1 MIRMDKKIRILFVA
15 LLAVWGLNLRAQQIS
30 TLYFLENA
38 PTRHYINP
46 AFQPV
51 GRFYLGIPILGYT
64 GLWAGN
70 NSLSVSDLVYN
81 SPSGNAI
88 WALHPDGNKDQLYS
102 RLRQVTMVD
111 ADVRLNLFQM
121 GWSYGKSYWHIFAD
135 ERINVRGGLPRDL
148 FRFALYGMEDLN
160 GVNSYNLKTAQ
171 LEGNIYTELGLGYA
185 RSINE
190 QWHVGAKVKALL
202 GTAFVSSVQE
212 RMDLTLSPDE
222 WNLSGNGQL
231 NIAMPNGV
239 VEYPDQIEN
248 IAQIRPTTPQI
259 SSIQDVLNLLKPS
272 GVGGAVDLGVEYTP
286 FEMLSVSASV
296 VDLGWMKW
304 KGKSYKYSVDGTYDG
319 VGTIPYEMIQNGTVM
334 DTISSRFQSIL
345 NDALV
350 DDGSTSSFLRMIS
363 PKMNIAVEGRFWENR
378 VGVGLVS
385 QTGFIN
391 ANAYE
396 ELTLGVSL
404 RPVNWFNLAGSYSFV
419 NGRWSSVGAGLSL
432 GASVFNLTLAADYVP
447 FSYAQYQ
454 GVACVPYKVKG
465 LNLAFGLNIVV
476 GRKKVR
482 DADHDGV
489 LNKFDLCPNTPMLVP
504 VDKDGCPLDSDGD
517 GVVDYLD
524 QCPNTPAEAYA
535 TVDEFGCP
543 ADTDGDG
550 VPDYLDKCPDTPK
563 EAYGMVDAFGCPMDT
578 DMDGVP
584 DYLDECP
591 ETPRQA
597 YGFVDEKGCLKDTDG
612 DGVPDYI
619 DRCNDTPA
627 EAYETIDE
635 YGCPKD
641 TDGDG
646 VPDYLDKCPDT
657 PAEAKG
663 MVDASGCPKDTDG
676 DGVPDY
682 QDNCPTVPGT
692 AENFGC
698 PEIKKEVRSLFTK
711 AMQGIQFETGKA
723 VIKKSSNAILKQ
735 IAQVFIENPTYQ
747 VEIQGHTDNVGNSEM
762 NMQLS
767 EKRANAVRDF
777 LIKEGVEPNRM
788 TAVGYGD
795 TRPIASNKN
804 AKGRAENRRVEFVVS
819 FEQVSY
825 ETVDMYGNPIQK
837 NMTDS
842 VSAAQTD
849 SVNVK

>member
-1 MIRMDKKIRILFVA
+1 
-15 LLAVWGLNLRAQQIS
+15 
-30 TLYFLENA
+30 
-38 PTRHYINP
+38 
-46 AFQPV
+46 
-51 GRFYLGIPILGYT
+51 
-64 GLWAGN
+64 
-70 NSLSVSDLVYN
+70 
-81 SPSGNAI
+81 
-88 WALHPDGNKDQLYS
+88 
-102 RLRQVTMVD
+102 
-111 ADVRLNLFQM
+111 
-121 GWSYGKSYWHIFAD
+121 
-135 ERINVRGGLPRDL
+135 
-148 FRFALYGMEDLN
+148 
-160 GVNSYNLKTAQ
+160 
-171 LEGNIYTELGLGYA
+171 
-185 RSINE
+185 
-190 QWHVGAKVKALL
+190 
-202 GTAFVSSVQE
+202 
-212 RMDLTLSPDE
+212 
-222 WNLSGNGQL
+222 
-231 NIAMPNGV
+231 
-239 VEYPDQIEN
+239 
-248 IAQIRPTTPQI
+248 
-259 SSIQDVLNLLKPS
+259 
-272 GVGGAVDLGVEYTP
+272 
-286 FEMLSVSASV
+286 
-296 VDLGWMKW
+296 
-304 KGKSYKYSVDGTYDG
+304 
-319 VGTIPYEMIQNGTVM
+319 
-334 DTISSRFQSIL
+334 
-345 NDALV
+345 
-350 DDGSTSSFLRMIS
+350 
-363 PKMNIAVEGRFWENR
+363 
-378 VGVGLVS
+378 
-385 QTGFIN
+385 
-391 ANAYE
+391 
-396 ELTLGVSL
+396 
-404 RPVNWFNLAGSYSFV
+404 
-419 NGRWSSVGAGLSL
+419 
-432 GASVFNLTLAADYVP
+432 
-447 FSYAQYQ
+447 
-454 GVACVPYKVKG
+454 
-465 LNLAFGLNIVV
+465 
-476 GRKKVR
+476 
-482 DADHDGV
+482 
-489 LNKFDLCPNTPMLVP
+489 MLVP

-550 VPDYLDKCPDTPK
+550 VPDYLDKCSDTPK
-563 EAYGMVDAFGCPMDT
+563 EAYGLVDASGCPMDT

-627 EAYETIDE
+627 EAYATIDE

-646 VPDYLDKCPDT
+646 VPDYLDECPDT

-663 MVDASGCPKDTDG
+663 MVDENGCPKDTDG

-692 AENFGC
+692 VENFGC

-819 FEQVSY
+819 FEQISY

>member
-1 MIRMDKKIRILFVA
+1 MIHSKKFLFA
-15 LLAVWGLNLRAQQIS
+15 FSMTCLLCFVPVIRAQQQIT
-30 TLYFLENA
+30 TLYFLENS
-38 PTRHYINP
+38 PMRHYINP

-51 GRFYLGIPILGYT
+51 GRFYWGAPVLGYT
-64 GLWAGN
+64 GFWVGN
-70 NSLSVSDLVYN
+70 NSLSLSDLVYKT
-81 SPSGNAI
+81 SDGSAI
-88 WALHPDGNKDQLYS
+88 WALHPEGDRDKLFN
-102 RLRQVTMVD
+102 RLGSTTMLNPD
-111 ADVRLNLFQM
+111 IRLNLLQF
-121 GWSYGKSYWHIFAD
+121 GWSYGESYWHVFVN
-135 ERINVRGGLPRDL
+135 ERISAKVGLPRDL
-148 FRFALYGMEDLN
+148 FRFALYGMDDLN
-160 GVNSYNLKTAQ
+160 GPNVYDLKSTQLDVTA
-171 LEGNIYTELGLGYA
+171 YTELGVGYA
-185 RSINE
+185 RNINE
-190 QWHVGAKVKALL
+190 QWHVGAKLKALL
-202 GTAFVSSVQE
+202 GSAYVSAKQQN
-212 RMDLTLSPDE
+212 MDLTLSPDE
-222 WNLSGNGQL
+222 WRVDGAGVLKVAAPGTLVNL
-231 NIAMPNGV
+231 
-239 VEYPDQIEN
+239 PDNIEN
-248 IAQIRPTTPQI
+248 LGQIGFNTP
-259 SSIQDVLNLLKPS
+259 SSVNDILSMLKPS
-272 GVGGAVDLGVEYTP
+272 GVGGAIDLGVEYTP
-286 FEMLSVSASV
+286 FEMLSVSASLL
-296 VDLGWMKW
+296 DLGFLRW
-304 KGKSYKYSVDGTYDG
+304 KGKAYDYSVNGLYDG
-319 VGTIPYEMIQNGTVM
+319 VGTISYEQIASGNAI
-334 DTISSRFQSIL
+334 DTIQSRLSAIL
-345 NDALV
+345 SDALV
-350 DDGSTSSFLRMIS
+350 GKDVANSFWSMIS
-363 PKMNIAVEGRFWENR
+363 PKVNIAVEGRFWENR
-378 VGVGLVS
+378 VGVGVVS

-391 ANAYE
+391 ARMYE
-396 ELTLGVSL
+396 EVTMGVSF
-404 RPVNWFNLAGSYSFV
+404 RPSYWFNLAGSYSFV

-432 GASVFNLTLAADYVP
+432 GATGLNLTLAADYVP

-454 GVACVPYKVKG
+454 GVACVPYKVQG
-465 LNLAFGLNIVV
+465 MNLALGLNIVV
-476 GRKKVR
+476 GKTKVR

-504 VDKDGCPLDSDGD
+504 VDKNGCPLDSDGD
-517 GVVDYLD
+517 GVADYLD

-543 ADTDGDG
+543 SDSDGDG
-550 VPDYLDKCPDTPK
+550 VPDYLDKCPDTQE
-563 EAYGMVDAFGCPMDT
+563 EAFGMVDASGCPIDT

-597 YGFVDEKGCLKDTDG
+597 YGYVDEKGCLKDTDG
-612 DGVPDYI
+612 DGVPDYL
-619 DRCNDTPA
+619 DRCNDTPV
-627 EAYETIDE
+627 EAYATIDE

-657 PAEAKG
+657 PVEAKG
-663 MVDASGCPKDTDG
+663 MVDEYGCPKDTDG

-692 AENFGC
+692 VENNGC

-747 VEIQGHTDNVGNSEM
+747 VEIQGHTDNVGNEDL
-762 NMQLS
+762 NLQLS

-795 TRPIASNKN
+795 TRPVASNKT
-804 AKGRAENRRVEFVVS
+804 AKGRAQNRRVEFVVS
-819 FEQVSY
+819 FEQVTY

-837 NMTDS
+837 NTTDS